1 MEIQQKAKKNKNA
14 KAERGIDTL
23 FRITTT
29 NHITLGDIADKKA
42 NTILSVNAIIVSIA
56 LSVLFPKLDSPSN
69 NYLIYP
75 TIVLLMAAVISMIL
89 SIAVTRPRIT
99 TGKFSKD
106 DVEQRKVNIIFFGNF
121 HKMQLQEFEWAM
133 KEVLNDREYIYGIL
147 TKDLYFLGKVLA
159 MKYTILRY
167 TYTFFIIG
175 IIGSILAF
183 VVAFI
188 YGRP

>member
-1 MEIQQKAKKNKNA
+1 MEIQQKAKKNKNN

-106 DVEQRKVNIIFFGNF
+106 DVVQRKVNIIFFGNF